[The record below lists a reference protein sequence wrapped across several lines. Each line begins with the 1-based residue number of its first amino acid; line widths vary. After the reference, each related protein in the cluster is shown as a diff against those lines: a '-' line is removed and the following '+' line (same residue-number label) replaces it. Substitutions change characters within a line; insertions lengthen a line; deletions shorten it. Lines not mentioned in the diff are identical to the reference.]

1 MSEERAGLRTPAGRH
16 RLTLLTLAHAFA
28 TVNYT
33 AVVAMAPALQA
44 ALGLSRAEVGL
55 FATVFY
61 GGLLAGSVPLGWV
74 VDRVGVRP
82 ALVAGHLV
90 MAVTSLALSRVESFG
105 TAAGCLLVGGFGY
118 AALNPATAKA
128 ILGWFPAAQR
138 ATAMGIKQTGVPLG
152 GMVAAAAV
160 PLAAAVGWRPVL
172 WIVAGLVTAGG
183 VLCATLAE
191 PRDGGGRRTPG
202 RALGDLVEVLG
213 NRNLA
218 VFNLA
223 SAAFTAA
230 QTSFLTYLTLFVG
243 EAMGGGPGLAGLCLA
258 TAHAGSIGGRIGWG
272 LVSDR
277 WLGGQRKL
285 ALLLIGMLAAA
296 LLAGLA
302 LVRPG
307 GGGRARPDPGPRARP
322 HRRLPRRAGPGGG
335 RRGRGP
341 AARRGGDRLQHG
353 AHATRGDGGATPL
366 RRARGSDRRLGHRL
380 AGRGRPG
387 GGRDAPARP
396 RRRRAPPRRTRGGR
410 WLTAAPSVPAVVRR
424 GGTLAR

>member
-307 GGGRARPDPGPRARP
+307 GGAALGLTLALALGLTVASHAGLGQAAAVEAVDPRLGGAAIGYNMVLTPLGGMVGPPLFGGLVDRTGGWGTAWLAAAGLVVGATLLLALGVAERPRDGRAA
-322 HRRLPRRAGPGGG
+322 GGG
-335 RRGRGP
+335 SP
-341 AARRGGDRLQHG
+341 
-353 AHATRGDGGATPL
+353 
-366 RRARGSDRRLGHRL
+366 
-380 AGRGRPG
+380 
-387 GGRDAPARP
+387 
-396 RRRRAPPRRTRGGR
+396 PPRRSRR
-410 WLTAAPSVPAVVRR
+410 W
-424 GGTLAR
+424 